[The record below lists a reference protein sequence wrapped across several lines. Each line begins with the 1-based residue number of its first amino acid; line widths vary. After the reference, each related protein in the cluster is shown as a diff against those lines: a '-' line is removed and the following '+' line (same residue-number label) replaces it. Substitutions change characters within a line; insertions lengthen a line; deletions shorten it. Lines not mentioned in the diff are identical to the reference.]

1 MISTPKLP
9 PLPGYVEAT
18 IGENHVYVNV
28 KTGLLMGYVPEGAAS
43 DEPEAISY
51 EEMATAYKEGVQ
63 EA

>member
-28 KTGLLMGYVPEGAAS
+28 KTGRLMGYIPEGATS
-43 DEPEAISY
+43 DESEAVSY
-51 EEMATAYKEGVQ
+51 EEMAAAYQEGVQ